1 MIRDTLRALWADRMT
16 GLAIFAAAA
25 LLPFLA
31 CIGG

>member
-1 MIRDTLRALWADRMT
+1 MQTLRILWATRWT

-31 CIGG
+31 CLGE